1 MFQFVFGYEVLQSFV
16 KYVPVCVWLRSVAKL
31 REVCSSL
38 CWLRSVALRV
48 EDRGLHVGSGD
59 GGGLGL

>member
-16 KYVPVCVWLRSVAKL
+16 KYVPVCVWLRSVA
-31 REVCSSL
+31 
-38 CWLRSVALRV
+38 LRV